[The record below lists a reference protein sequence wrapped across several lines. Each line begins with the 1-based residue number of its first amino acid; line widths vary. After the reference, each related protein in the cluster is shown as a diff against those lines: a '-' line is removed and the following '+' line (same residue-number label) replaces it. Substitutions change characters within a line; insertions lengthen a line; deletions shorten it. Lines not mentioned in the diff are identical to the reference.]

1 MSQQVVPGT
10 LPRPAPAAK
19 PGLVIDA
26 RGPARRVVYFAFA
39 VAMPITFVGNDVG
52 GFRASG
58 WAWLLNLLAI
68 APLVLTGPLPVRAVR
83 YLLPLLAF
91 LAYCLLSLAWVED
104 PTKGLLT
111 FLQLA
116 VPAMAYLLAWR
127 ASDRIDEVLDRLAQ
141 ICLLALGLIGA
152 MLLAV
157 FVLGGLPGLQVSV
170 RPIAI
175 SLAVMFAVTTANT
188 RSWRRT
194 ALLGAAVALIA
205 VMTGSRMSSL
215 VLAILLLCSPSL
227 AVSLRWRVLAAAV
240 LVLLL
245 VGFSQTQAFRERFF
259 FDSEATLTD
268 ALTLSP
274 KLNTAGRREAWPLLI
289 ETCSQSP
296 VTGFGVG
303 AVYQITFDLFDG
315 GFGQPHNDYIRTYCE
330 AGLAGSILFWG
341 FFLAA
346 GVRSARL
353 AARAP
358 ERPLHAAAGLV
369 VLAFL
374 LFALTD
380 NPMVYT
386 AHFMT
391 PMAIVLGLSDATYHA
406 TYQRERAD
414 RRRRSARARRTL
426 VPAPASRLQP

>member
-1 MSQQVVPGT
+1 MSQQVVPGN
-10 LPRPAPAAK
+10 LLRPAPATTR

-39 VAMPITFVGNDVG
+39 VAMPITFVGNAVG

-68 APLVLTGPLPVRAVR
+68 APLVLTAPLPVRAVR
-83 YLLPLLAF
+83 YLLLLLAF
-91 LAYCLLSLAWVED
+91 LAYCLFSLAWVED
-104 PTKGLLT
+104 PEKGLLT

-116 VPAMAYLLAWR
+116 VPVMAYLLAWR
-127 ASDRIDEVLDRLAQ
+127 ASDRIDEVLDQLAQ
-141 ICLLALGLIGA
+141 ICLLALGLVGV
-152 MLLAV
+152 LLAV
-157 FVLGGLPGLQVSV
+157 YILGGLPGLEVSV

-175 SLAVMFAVTTANT
+175 SLAVMFAVATANT

-194 ALLGAAVALIA
+194 ALLGVAVALIA

-215 VLAILLLCSPSL
+215 VLAMLLLCSPSL
-227 AVSLRWRVLAAAV
+227 AVSLRWRILAAAV
-240 LVLLL
+240 IVLLL
-245 VGFSQTQAFRERFF
+245 GFSQSQAFKSRFF
-259 FDSEATLTD
+259 FAPDASLTD
-268 ALTLSP
+268 VLTLSP
-274 KLNTAGRREAWPLLI
+274 KLDTAGRREAWPLLI
-289 ETCSQSP
+289 ETWSRAP

-303 AVYQITFDLFDG
+303 ASYQITADLFGG

-330 AGLAGSILFWG
+330 TGLASSIVFWG

-346 GVRSARL
+346 GVRSVRL
-353 AARAP
+353 AARALD
-358 ERPLHAAAGLV
+358 RPLHAAAGLV

-391 PMAIVLGLSDATYHA
+391 PLAIVLGLSDG
-406 TYQRERAD
+406 TYQRERGNG
-414 RRRRSARARRTL
+414 RRHAARGAAR
-426 VPAPASRLQP
+426 PGP